1 MSYILVLVLGLV
13 LGLAL
18 AYGLYYFQKKK
29 EEALKLSAEELKLS
43 AQKEA
48 EAILERAKEKAEMLV
63 LSAEERSKE
72 ILLKAE
78 KEALEKLKNAE
89 QEIKMELQKRKGEL
103 EREFQHK
110 LKELAQK
117 EERLQQKDDLLSK
130 RELEFAKREEILERK
145 LAEIEGLKATLE
157 QERKELEVVMKSA
170 KEELE
175 KISGLTEKEAR
186 ELFLKKI
193 EEEMTEEKA
202 RVIMKIE
209 NEIREESKRKA
220 QEIIAYATAKAA
232 IPFVT
237 EKTVSVVQLPNE
249 EMKGRIIGREGRNIR
264 TFENLTGVD
273 LLIDDTPEVV
283 VLSCH
288 DPYRREIAR
297 ISLERLIAD
306 GRIHPTRIEE
316 VVKQVEEEME
326 QVVFEIGEKTCF
338 ELGVYGLHH
347 ELIKLLGKLK
357 FRTSYSQ
364 NVLQHSVETAIICSA
379 LAAELGLD
387 PKKAKRAALLHDIG
401 KASSYEQEGPHAL
414 IGAEIARKYGEDEEI
429 INAIASH
436 HEDVPISTVLGIL
449 LQVSDALSGARPGA
463 RRELLEAYLKRIKE
477 LEALTASFEGVEK
490 AFAIQAGREVRVIV
504 NSKVVSDEKAYVLAR
519 EIAQKIEKE
528 LTYPGII
535 KVTVLRE
542 TRAIEYAK

>member
-1 MSYILVLVLGLV
+1 MSYILSLIIGLILGLLGGV
-13 LGLAL
+13 LF
-18 AYGLYYFQKKK
+18 YYLQKKK
-29 EEALKLSAEELKLS
+29 ERELKLT
-43 AQKEA
+43 AEKEA
-48 EAILERAKEKAEMLV
+48 EEILSRAKEKAEMLIQ
-63 LSAEERSKE
+63 SAEERSKE

-78 KEALEKLKNAE
+78 KEALEKLKEADE
-89 QEIKMELQKRKGEL
+89 EIKREINKRKEEL
-103 EREFQHK
+103 EREFQQK
-110 LKELAQK
+110 LKELSLK
-117 EERLQQKDDLLSK
+117 EERLQQKEEHLSK
-130 RELEFAKREEILERK
+130 REIEFAKREEILERK
-145 LAEIEGLKATLE
+145 LTEVEELKQALETEKAEIEKTLIE
-157 QERKELEVVMKSA
+157 MKKELER
-170 KEELE
+170 
-175 KISGLTEKEAR
+175 ISGLTEKEAK
-186 ELFLKKI
+186 ELLLRKI
-193 EEEMTEEKA
+193 EEEMLEEKA
-202 RVIMKIE
+202 KVIMKIE
-209 NEIREESKRKA
+209 NELQEEAKRRA

-264 TFENLTGVD
+264 TFETLTGVD

-297 ISLERLIAD
+297 IALERLIAD

-326 QVVFEIGEKTCF
+326 QHIYEIGEKTCF
-338 ELGVYGLHH
+338 ELGVFGLHP

-364 NVLQHSVETAIICSA
+364 NVLQHSIETAIICSA
-379 LAAELGLD
+379 LASELGLD

-414 IGAEIARKYGEDEEI
+414 IGAELARKYGEDEEI
-429 INAIASH
+429 VNAIASH
-436 HEDVPISTVLGIL
+436 HEDVPITTLLGIL

-463 RRELLEAYLKRIKE
+463 RRELLEAYLKRIRE
-477 LEALTASFEGVEK
+477 LEALASSFEGVEK
-490 AFAIQAGREVRVIV
+490 AYAIQAGREVRVIV
-504 NSKVVSDEKAYVLAR
+504 NSKLVSDERAYLLAR
-519 EIAQKIEKE
+519 EIAQRIERE

>member
-1 MSYILVLVLGLV
+1 MYYILSLILGLI
-13 LGLAL
+13 LGLL
-18 AYGLYYFQKKK
+18 GGVLFYYLQKKK
-29 EEALKLSAEELKLS
+29 ERELKLSAE
-43 AQKEA
+43 KEA
-48 EAILERAKEKAEMLV
+48 EEILSRAKEKAEMLIQ
-63 LSAEERSKE
+63 SAEDRSKE

-78 KEALEKLKNAE
+78 KEALEKLKEAD
-89 QEIKMELQKRKGEL
+89 QEIKREINKRKEEL

-110 LKELAQK
+110 FKELLLK
-117 EERLQQKDDLLSK
+117 EERLQQKEEHLSK

-145 LAEIEGLKATLE
+145 LTEVEELKQAMETEKAEIEKTLIE
-157 QERKELEVVMKSA
+157 MKKELER
-170 KEELE
+170 
-175 KISGLTEKEAR
+175 ISGLTEKEAR
-186 ELFLKKI
+186 ELLLRKI
-193 EEEMTEEKA
+193 EEEMLEEKA
-202 RVIMKIE
+202 KVIMKIE
-209 NEIREESKRKA
+209 YELQEEAKRKA

-264 TFENLTGVD
+264 TFETLTGVD

-297 ISLERLIAD
+297 IALERLIAD

-326 QVVFEIGEKTCF
+326 QHIYEIGEKTCF
-338 ELGVYGLHH
+338 ELGVYGLHP

-364 NVLQHSVETAIICSA
+364 NVLQHSIETALICSA
-379 LAAELGLD
+379 LASELGLD

-414 IGAEIARKYGEDEEI
+414 IGSELARRYGEDEEI
-429 INAIASH
+429 VNAIASH
-436 HEDVPISTVLGIL
+436 HEDVPITTLLGVL

-463 RRELLEAYLKRIKE
+463 RRELLEAYLKRIRE
-477 LEALTASFEGVEK
+477 LEALASSFEGVEK
-490 AFAIQAGREVRVIV
+490 AYAIQAGREVRVIV
-504 NSKVVSDEKAYVLAR
+504 NSKLVSDERAYLLAR
-519 EIAQKIEKE
+519 EIAQRIERE

>member
-1 MSYILVLVLGLV
+1 MYYIVTLLLGLV
-13 LGLAL
+13 IGLLIA
-18 AYGLYYFQKKK
+18 GGFYFLQKKK
-29 EEALKLSAEELKLS
+29 ERALKLSAE
-43 AQKEA
+43 KEA
-48 EAILERAKEKAEMLV
+48 EEILSRAKEKAEMTI
-63 LSAEERSKE
+63 LSAEEKAKE

-78 KEALEKLKNAE
+78 KEAIEKLKEAD
-89 QEIKMELQKRKGEL
+89 QEIKRELLKRKEEL
-103 EREFQHK
+103 ERDFSQK
-110 LKELAQK
+110 LKELTLKEERIQQK
-117 EERLQQKDDLLSK
+117 EEYLNK
-130 RELEFAKREEILERK
+130 RELEFAKKEEHLEKKLSEIEDLKVKLER
-145 LAEIEGLKATLE
+145 
-157 QERKELEVVMKSA
+157 EREELEVLVKQA

-175 KISGLTEKEAR
+175 RIAGMTEKEAR
-186 ELFLKKI
+186 ELLMKKI
-193 EEEMTEEKA
+193 EEEMAEEKA
-202 RVIMKIE
+202 KVIMKIE
-209 NEIREESKRKA
+209 NEIKEEAKRKA

-264 TFENLTGVD
+264 TFETLTGVD

-297 ISLERLIAD
+297 IALERLVAD

-326 QVVFEIGEKTCF
+326 QQIFEIGEKTCF
-338 ELGVYGLHH
+338 ELGIYGVHH

-364 NVLQHSVETAIICSA
+364 NVLQHSIETAIICSA

-401 KASSYEQEGPHAL
+401 KATSYEQEGPHAL

-429 INAIASH
+429 VNAIASH
-436 HEDVPISTVLGIL
+436 HEDVPITTVLGIL

-463 RRELLEAYLKRIKE
+463 RRELLEAYLKRVRE
-477 LEALTASFEGVEK
+477 LEALASSFEGVEK
-490 AFAIQAGREVRVIV
+490 AYAIQAGREVRVIV
-504 NSKVVSDEKAYVLAR
+504 NSKLVSDERAYLLAR

>member
-1 MSYILVLVLGLV
+1 MVYTIVFL

-18 AYGLYYFQKKK
+18 GLGLAALYLYLQKKK
-29 EEALKLSAEELKLS
+29 ETELRQSAKAEAEE
-43 AQKEA
+43 
-48 EAILERAKEKAEMLV
+48 ILNNAKEKAQIII

-72 ILLKAE
+72 ILFQAE
-78 KEALEKLKNAE
+78 KEAHN
-89 QEIKMELQKRKGEL
+89 
-103 EREFQHK
+103 K
-110 LKELAQK
+110 LKEADELIKKEMQRHREALEKEFERKIKDLSIK
-117 EERLQQKDDLLSK
+117 EERILHREDLLT
-130 RELEFAKREEILERK
+130 KREEEIVRKEETLARKAQELEALR
-145 LAEIEGLKATLE
+145 LTLE
-157 QERKELEVVMKSA
+157 KDKKELEEGLNKI

-175 KISGLTEKEAR
+175 RIAGLTEREAR
-186 ELFLKKI
+186 EIILRRV
-193 EEEMTEEKA
+193 EEEMVEEKA
-202 RVIMKIE
+202 KVIMKIE
-209 NEIREESKRKA
+209 NEIKEEAKRKA

-237 EKTVSVVQLPNE
+237 EKTVSVVQLPGE

-264 TFENLTGVD
+264 TFETLTGVD

-297 ISLERLIAD
+297 IALERLIAD

-326 QVVFEIGEKTCF
+326 QHIFEVGEKACF
-338 ELGVYGLHH
+338 EMGIYGIHH

-364 NVLQHSVETAIICSA
+364 NVLQHSLETAIICSA
-379 LAAELGLD
+379 LASELGLD

-401 KASSYEQEGPHAL
+401 KAASYEQEGPHAL
-414 IGAEIARKYGEDEEI
+414 IGADLARKYGEDEEI
-429 INAIASH
+429 VNAIASH
-436 HEDVPISTVLGIL
+436 HEDIPITSLLGIL
-449 LQVSDALSGARPGA
+449 LQISDALSGARPGA
-463 RRELLEAYLKRIKE
+463 RRELLEAYIKRIRE
-477 LEALTASFEGVEK
+477 LESLVSSFPGVEK
-490 AFAIQAGREVRVIV
+490 AYAIQAGREVRVIV
-504 NSKVVSDEKAYVLAR
+504 DSKTISDERAYVLAK
-519 EIAQKIEKE
+519 EIANKIEKE

-535 KVTVLRE
+535 KITVIRE

>member
-1 MSYILVLVLGLV
+1 MYYILALILGLL

-18 AYGLYYFQKKK
+18 AGLYLYLQKRR
-29 EEALKLSAEELKLS
+29 ERELRVSAE
-43 AQKEA
+43 KEA
-48 EAILERAKEKAEMLV
+48 EEILKHAKEKAEVIL
-63 LSAEERSKE
+63 LSAEEKSKE
-72 ILLKAE
+72 IILRGE
-78 KEALEKLKNAE
+78 KEALDRLKKADE
-89 QEIKMELQKRKGEL
+89 EIKSELQKHKNEL
-103 EREFQHK
+103 EKTFQQK
-110 LKELAQK
+110 LKDLNQK
-117 EERLQQKDDLLSK
+117 EERLLQKEEHLARK
-130 RELEFAKREEILERK
+130 ETEFTKREELLEKK
-145 LAEIEGLKATLE
+145 LSEIENLKNQLE
-157 QERKELEVVMKSA
+157 NQRIELKEALNRA

-175 KISGLTEKEAR
+175 RISGLSEKEAR
-186 ELFLKKI
+186 EIILKKI
-193 EEEMTEEKA
+193 EEEMVEEKA

-209 NEIREESKRKA
+209 NEIREESKKKA

-237 EKTVSVVQLPNE
+237 EKTVSVVQLPSE

-264 TFENLTGVD
+264 TFEALTGVD

-283 VLSCH
+283 VLSSH

-326 QVVFEIGEKTCF
+326 QHLLEVGEKTCF
-338 ELGVYGLHH
+338 ELGIYGIHQ

-364 NVLQHSVETAIICSA
+364 NVLQHSIETAIMCAA
-379 LAAELGLD
+379 LAGELGLD
-387 PKKAKRAALLHDIG
+387 PKRAKRAALLHDIG
-401 KASSYEQEGPHAL
+401 KAASYEQEGPHAL
-414 IGAEIARKYGEDEEI
+414 IGAELARKYGEDEDI
-429 INAIASH
+429 VNAIASH
-436 HEDVPISTVLGIL
+436 HEDIPITTILGIL

-463 RRELLEAYLKRIKE
+463 RRELLEAYLKRIRE
-477 LEALTASFEGVEK
+477 LETLASSFEGVEK
-490 AFAIQAGREVRVIV
+490 AYAIQAGREVRIIV
-504 NSKVVSDEKAYVLAR
+504 DSRVVSDERAYLLAK

-535 KVTVLRE
+535 KVTVMRE